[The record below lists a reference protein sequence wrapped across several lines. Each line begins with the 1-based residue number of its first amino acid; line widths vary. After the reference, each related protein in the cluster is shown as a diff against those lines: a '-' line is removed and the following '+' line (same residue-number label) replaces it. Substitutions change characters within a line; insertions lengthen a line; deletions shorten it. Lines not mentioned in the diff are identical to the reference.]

1 MKNISTLFFLTAL
14 AVLVAC
20 GGKDNSIDGKK
31 AQLEQLK
38 K

>member
-14 AVLVAC
+14 TVLVAC

-31 AQLEQLK
+31 SSIRTT
-38 K
+38 